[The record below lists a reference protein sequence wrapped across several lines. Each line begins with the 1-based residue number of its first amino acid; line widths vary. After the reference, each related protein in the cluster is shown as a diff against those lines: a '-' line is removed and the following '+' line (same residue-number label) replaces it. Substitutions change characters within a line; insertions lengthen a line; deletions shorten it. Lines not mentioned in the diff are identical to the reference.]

1 VRSEVQIL
9 PGPPVSDEQ
18 TAESQKRQ
26 FCILVFWHGG
36 VAQLGERLLCKQ
48 EVDGSIPF
56 TSTTFVGRPAETR
69 QLRGRTDGFAEPRA
83 ILEWGARVRHL
94 LMDNCEEASCD
105 RDGNVGSRGLAL

>member
-1 VRSEVQIL
+1 MTNGRKPE
-9 PGPPVSDEQ
+9 
-18 TAESQKRQ
+18 RQ

-56 TSTTFVGRPAETR
+56 TSTTFVGATSQSTPI
-69 QLRGRTDGFAEPRA
+69 RGRIYGFAVPRA
-83 ILEWGARVRHL
+83 ILEWGAWARHL

-105 RDGNVGSRGLAL
+105 RDGNVGSKGLAL

>member
-1 VRSEVQIL
+1 MNK
-9 PGPPVSDEQ
+9 

-56 TSTTFVGRPAETR
+56 TSTTFVGRPAEAR
-69 QLRGRTDGFAEPRA
+69 QDAVGQTVLPNRERSSNGERGSG
-83 ILEWGARVRHL
+83 I
-94 LMDNCEEASCD
+94 C
-105 RDGNVGSRGLAL
+105 